1 MLKWSLCSANDGVD
15 MQKWSICVTNGD
27 DDMQK
32 WSLCVT
38 NDDVDGNDHVDVEG
52 CDADVNVMATMPTET
67 EMMMETI
74 DI

>member
-1 MLKWSLCSANDGVD
+1 MLKRSLYVTNDG
-15 MQKWSICVTNGD
+15 G
-27 DDMQK
+27 DMQK